1 MTLKT
6 GAEQRTNKEGQRERE
21 RESQWV
27 DDTQDWGRAKNQQGR
42 SERERVSGLM
52 TLKTGAEQRTN
63 EEGQR
68 ERETVG

>member
-1 MTLKT
+1 MRKVR
-6 GAEQRTNKEGQRERE
+6 EKESE
-21 RESQWV
+21 WV
-27 DDTQDWGRAKNQQGR
+27 DDTQDWGRAKNQRGR

-68 ERETVG
+68 ERE